1 MKEYYSNKKIL
12 EKNAE
17 YNIILGERSNGK
29 SYCIK
34 MEQCLKKAIKQEKCT
49 FIIIRRLS
57 EDIKSGFI
65 EEYFA
70 DMPISKLTK
79 GKYNKIVGYRDGIYL
94 AKEDEEE
101 NKIIKGL
108 QIGKAMA
115 LSNDERYK
123 SRLYPD
129 ITDIVFEEFVT
140 NKLYLRD
147 EVNRFMNLV
156 STILRRRRGKAWLIA
171 NTISRICPYFNE
183 WGLRGIPTMK
193 QGQIDLYNIKRNN
206 NEVVKIAVEYCG
218 NTGEEKSGM
227 FFGRFEKSID
237 GGAWECSEYPKLPE
251 GDICYHYTL
260 GFKYN
265 DFGFIISLCSL
276 DNDLFLYIKPAR
288 KVKDNFVFPSRILTN
303 DFSISRLIS
312 NSLNL
317 DVPVECLISRLFR
330 QGKVC
335 YSHNL
340 CGEDFNSCLLNS
352 KIIL

>member
-1 MKEYYSNKKIL
+1 MSKEYYSNKKIL

-49 FIIIRRLS
+49 FVIIKRLS
-57 EDIKSGFI
+57 EDIKAGFI

-94 AKEDEEE
+94 AKENEDE
-101 NKIIKGL
+101 KLVRGL

-123 SRLYPD
+123 SRAYPD

-147 EVNRFMNLV
+147 EVKRFINLV
-156 STILRRRRGKAWLIA
+156 STILRRRKGRVWLIA
-171 NTISRICPYFNE
+171 NTISRICPYFSE

-193 QGQIDLYNIKRNN
+193 QGQIDLYTVNTD
-206 NEVVKIAVEYCG
+206 NESVKIAVEYCG
-218 NTGEEKSGM
+218 NAGEEKSGM
-227 FFGRFEKSID
+227 FFGKFAKSID
-237 GGAWECSEYPKLPE
+237 GGAWECDEYPKLPE
-251 GDICYHYTL
+251 GDICYHYSI

-265 DFGFIISLCSL
+265 DFGFIIWLCSL
-276 DNDLFLYIKPAR
+276 GSDAFLYIKPAR
-288 KVKDNFVFPSRILTN
+288 KVGEDFVFPNRILTN
-303 DFSISRLIS
+303 EFSIRRLIS
-312 NSLNL
+312 NALNL
-317 DVPVECLISRLFR
+317 DIPVEGLISKLYR

-340 CGEDFNSCLLNS
+340 CGADFNSCLLNS